1 MGYFAKHLESLRP
14 HQDIDGMWHEVIDY
28 PGSFAEITSTAMI
41 GFAIKRGLDRGWLP
55 QELYQPLLDKAWD
68 AVLIRTSKDGEFLN
82 ACASTGK
89 MPSLEAYLE
98 RPAIMGKDDRAGGL
112 VMLFASE
119 MAGIN

>member
-1 MGYFAKHLESLRP
+1 MY
-14 HQDIDGMWHEVIDY
+14 
-28 PGSFAEITSTAMI
+28 
-41 GFAIKRGLDRGWLP
+41 KR
-55 QELYQPLLDKAWD
+55 QAWD
-68 AVLIRTSKDGEFLN
+68 AVLIRTSNGGEFIN